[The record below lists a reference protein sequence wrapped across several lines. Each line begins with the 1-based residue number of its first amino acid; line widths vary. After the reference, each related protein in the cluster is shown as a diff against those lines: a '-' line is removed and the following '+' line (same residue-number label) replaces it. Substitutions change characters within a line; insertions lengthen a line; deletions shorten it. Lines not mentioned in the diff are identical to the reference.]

1 MAGSKKF
8 RHLQL
13 VSAATHTL
21 FFLENFY
28 AQGDNML
35 RSSSSGTSALAPC
48 FDILISPLLAISHNE
63 S

>member
-21 FFLENFY
+21 FILENFY

-35 RSSSSGTSALAPC
+35 RSCSGGTSALAHVLT
-48 FDILISPLLAISHNE
+48 F
-63 S
+63 